1 MGLYPGVRFEGT
13 EAFAFGSIVALDRGM
28 QFMEQARFCAK
39 CGSEAIE
46 VTARKRLHCNACGFH
61 FYINTASAVAGYLLD
76 GQDRVLLVR
85 RARDPAKGKLSP
97 PGGFL
102 DFEETGEEA
111 VIREIREETGLEVAV
126 TGYLGSFP
134 NHYHYRGTDY
144 PTLDVFFLCRTDSF
158 DGAEALEEVESIVIR
173 PWRSIDPKEIAFESM
188 RRAYS
193 VLSRR
198 LSGR

>member
-1 MGLYPGVRFEGT
+1 
-13 EAFAFGSIVALDRGM
+13 
-28 QFMEQARFCAK
+28 MEQARFCAK
-39 CGSEAIE
+39 CGSGAIE
-46 VTARKRLHCNACGFH
+46 ITSGKRLHCNTCGFH

-102 DFEETGEEA
+102 DSGETGEEA
-111 VIREIREETGLEVAV
+111 VIREIREETGLEVGV

-134 NHYHYRGTDY
+134 NHYLYRGTDY
-144 PTLDVFFLCRTDSF
+144 PTLDVFYLCRVDSF

-173 PWRSIDPKEIAFESM
+173 PWQSIDPNEIAFESM
-188 RRAYS
+188 RRAYA

-198 LSGR
+198 LKDR

>member
-1 MGLYPGVRFEGT
+1 
-13 EAFAFGSIVALDRGM
+13 
-28 QFMEQARFCAK
+28 MEQARFCAK
-39 CGSEAIE
+39 CGSGAIE
-46 VTARKRLHCNACGFH
+46 ITSGKRLHCNTCGFH

-102 DFEETGEEA
+102 DSGETGEEA
-111 VIREIREETGLEVAV
+111 VIREIREETGLEVGV

-134 NHYHYRGTDY
+134 NHYLYRGTDY
-144 PTLDVFFLCRTDSF
+144 PTLDVFYLCQADSF

-173 PWRSIDPKEIAFESM
+173 PWQSIDPNEIAFESM
-188 RRAYS
+188 RRAYA

-198 LSGR
+198 LKDR